1 MWSPGGS
8 PRWAKGGFPV
18 HSFVGLGLLPLGGRA
33 GLIVGTGL
41 CVQEGRDG
49 SFKKKKVSGLFGI
62 YCGCR
67 VCVPVAKIKLNR
79 PHCCSVL
86 LCTKQIHLF
95 STSFFLH
102 LFFFFFLF
110 KHTARCLP
118 CWPWSHFAMSSSEL
132 WQDVPGTCCRN
143 TCLTHLSISV

>member
-49 SFKKKKVSGLFGI
+49 SFKKKSVWIVWHLLWVSSL
-62 YCGCR
+62 R
-67 VCVPVAKIKLNR
+67 
-79 PHCCSVL
+79 
-86 LCTKQIHLF
+86 
-95 STSFFLH
+95 
-102 LFFFFFLF
+102 
-110 KHTARCLP
+110 
-118 CWPWSHFAMSSSEL
+118 SSC
-132 WQDVPGTCCRN
+132 QD
-143 TCLTHLSISV
+143 